1 MIDDAEVIKNKKTL
15 ISQTVRELKCR
26 NRILLTGKLMNT
38 FDFPQFWDL
47 LNFVDPIQFDNYN
60 HYVGLVNEL
69 LISMTKL
76 FIRCQQRI
84 DGQLLKKINEEDTVE
99 AAATSEDWFDELLSD
114 FMPSAQPSSN
124 TNLMASNDYDAGAST
139 STGPSIA
146 YKHVRINITNATCHL

>member
-38 FDFPQFWDL
+38 FDFPQF
-47 LNFVDPIQFDNYN
+47 DNYN

-76 FIRCQQRI
+76 FIRCQQCI
-84 DGQLLKKINEEDTVE
+84 DGELLKKINEEDTVE